1 MRDRPLFRGAAIA
14 MLISGGSLATGFA
27 VQVSLARFLGRDD
40 YGGYAF
46 AFGCVNIAVIL
57 CKFDLDTV
65 ATRFGGTHSSERD
78 WGRFRT
84 LARTLL
90 LWAFGASLVVG
101 MVAAALLLL
110 FGGVMLA
117 DTRSV
122 LLASLVILPPMTV
135 LAVSAGLLQSMGRV
149 VAAQF
154 PTSIVRSVVF
164 LGLVL
169 LLAQATHALSAEWAV
184 LANTV
189 GTSLALLLSVV
200 LLHRAI
206 PTAVETPVV
215 AGERLGWFRSAR
227 GALFVSVG
235 QIVLSTQT
243 DVVLLG
249 MFTTKRESGF
259 YSVASQLATLSLLGA
274 LAIQTVVGPRIA
286 ALHSAG
292 DLPSLQKLVDT
303 ARRGGLLITLPLLAL
318 LVVGGPWIL
327 ELFGPGFAEG
337 SYPALVVLTLSM
349 AISPLF
355 GNMGG
360 FLLTLTGHQDQAAR
374 IVGVSAVA
382 YFAIALVLGPRYGP
396 VGIATTTFLAYL
408 LRAILLHRYAKRHI
422 GIDLLGVAKQR
433 VGLPPFV

>member
-1 MRDRPLFRGAAIA
+1 

-27 VQVSLARFLGRDD
+27 VQVSLARYLGHDA

-46 AFGCVNIAVIL
+46 AFGCVNIAVII

-65 ATRFGGTHSSERD
+65 ATRFGGTRSSEQD

-90 LWAFGASLVVG
+90 IWALLSSLAVGAVSGLGLWLFRHFMLPSTVSVLFASL
-101 MVAAALLLL
+101 AI
-110 FGGVMLA
+110 LA
-117 DTRSV
+117 
-122 LLASLVILPPMTV
+122 PMTV
-135 LAVSAGLLQSMGRV
+135 LTVSSGLLQSMGRV

-154 PTSIVRSVVF
+154 PSSILRSVVF
-164 LGLVL
+164 LGLML
-169 LLAQATHALSAEWAV
+169 LLAQSMQILSAELAV

-189 GTSLALLLSVV
+189 GTALALLLSLA

-206 PTAVETPVV
+206 PGKHVTPVV
-215 AGERLGWFRSAR
+215 PGERREWFRAAR
-227 GALFVSVG
+227 GALFVSIG

-249 MFTTKRESGF
+249 VFTTKRESGF

-292 DLPSLQKLVDT
+292 DLGALQKLVDN
-303 ARRGGLLITLPLLAL
+303 ARRGALLMTVPLLAL
-318 LVVGGPWIL
+318 LVVGGTEIL
-327 ELFGPGFAEG
+327 QLFGPGFAEG
-337 SYPALVVLTLSM
+337 SYPALVVLTLAM

-360 FLLTLTGHQDQAAR
+360 FLLTLTGHQEQAAR
-374 IVGVSAVA
+374 IVGASAVL
-382 YFAIALVLGPRYGP
+382 YFALALVLGPLYGP

-408 LRAILLHRYAKRHI
+408 FRALMLHRYAKREI
-422 GIDLLGVAKQR
+422 GINLLGQ
-433 VGLPPFV
+433 